1 MRPFIEHIVEPTRL
15 LLYWQAEESG
25 TRSRYRVGELV
36 KCEDGNIILKYDH
49 GGDEFEQAKRL
60 NFKGYPAFKLD
71 KTEHS
76 HQVQEAFMRRLP
88 PRSRRDFARYIE
100 LKGISPTAEISD
112 FALLG
117 YSGAKL
123 PNDGFELMHP
133 FDEPPREFEFVL
145 EVAGFRHESEIS
157 PDSLMLGSLIQFR
170 AEPMNQYDSQAI
182 RVEHNGSKLG
192 YVARSNLLLMHRMLK
207 QGADI
212 MGEVFH
218 TNGTPERPLVYLMT
232 RIKQRS
238 PTSI

>member
-15 LLYWQAEESG
+15 LLYWQAEESC
-25 TRSRYRVGELV
+25 TRSRYHVGELM

-49 GGDEFEQAKRL
+49 GGYEFEQAKRL
-60 NFKGYPAFKLD
+60 NFQGHPAFKLD
-71 KTEHS
+71 QAEHS

-88 PRSRRDFARYIE
+88 PRSRRDFVRYIE
-100 LKGISPTAEISD
+100 LKGISSTAEISD

-157 PDSLMLGSLIQFR
+157 TDSLTLGSLIQFR
-170 AEPMNQYDSQAI
+170 PEPVNQYDSQAI
-182 RVEHNGSKLG
+182 RVEHNGLKLG
-192 YVARSNLLLMHRMLK
+192 YVARSNLPLMHRMLQ

-218 TNGTPERPLVYLMT
+218 TNGTAERPLVYLMT
-232 RIKQRS
+232 RIKQLS
-238 PTSI
+238 PISV